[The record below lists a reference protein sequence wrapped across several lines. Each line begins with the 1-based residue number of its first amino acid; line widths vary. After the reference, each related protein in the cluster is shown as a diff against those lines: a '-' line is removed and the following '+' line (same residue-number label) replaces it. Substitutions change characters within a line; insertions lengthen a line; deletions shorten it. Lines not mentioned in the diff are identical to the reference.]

1 MEVTHEEVL
10 FERVLAQSDGGEDW
24 RELEALSVRDGAVW
38 QRLAATLQNGALLRG
53 AFERELTA
61 GGRVDLPRGAVRVP
75 RSAFGWLGWI
85 AATLV
90 LCLWLGDRL
99 GSAAGQAAGPAT
111 GLAGGRELPS
121 LLLEARPRADGG
133 YDVVFV
139 RRQLE
144 ERHVE
149 QLYDFGFDETGAPA
163 PVPASPARFLPGKE
177 F

>member
-1 MEVTHEEVL
+1 MEVTREEVL
-10 FERVLAQSDGGEDW
+10 FERVLAQSDDREDW

-38 QRLAATLQNGALLRG
+38 RRLAATLQDGALLRG
-53 AFERELTA
+53 AFERELA
-61 GGRVDLPRGAVRVP
+61 AAARVDLPRGAQARGP
-75 RSAFGWLGWI
+75 RPAFGWLGWI

-99 GSAAGQAAGPAT
+99 GSAAGQAT

-133 YDVVFV
+133 YDVVLV